1 MSLVE
6 VGLRGEDDV
15 LARHGEATE
24 GFADVLL
31 VRAVRV
37 GVRRVDEVHAEFEG
51 AGDDRLGLVHADHPL
66 VEAGKTFPKLIP
78 PSQSLWIEMPV
89 VPSVVR
95 SMIGP
100 LRAFDSSSAVGRRSS
115 VESPLRAGP
124 APLPRLGARTPRRAG
139 RIRFRKH
146 RRPHSACGNRSP
158 ITCSTS
164 ISDQRAQ
171 RCVLDPSL
179 RVSSASSSSQE
190 SPAASKVRLA

>member
-24 GFADVLL
+24 GFTDVLL

-139 RIRFRKH
+139 RPDPLPQASQTPLGLWK
-146 RRPHSACGNRSP
+146 P
-158 ITCSTS
+158 IAHHLL
-164 ISDQRAQ
+164 DQH
-171 RCVLDPSL
+171 L
-179 RVSSASSSSQE
+179 RSAS
-190 SPAASKVRLA
+190 PALRPRSLAPCVVRFIFFPRITRHV

>member
-124 APLPRLGARTPRRAG
+124 APLPRLGARTPRRVG
-139 RIRFRKH
+139 RPDPLPQASQTPLGLWKLIAH
-146 RRPHSACGNRSP
+146 HLL
-158 ITCSTS
+158 
-164 ISDQRAQ
+164 DQH
-171 RCVLDPSL
+171 L
-179 RVSSASSSSQE
+179 RSAS
-190 SPAASKVRLA
+190 PALRPRSLAPCVVRFIFFPRITRHV